1 VIALL
6 LDATERLLVQ
16 LAYSALVLVLVLA
29 IHAAFPHSCKLR
41 DRTFDHLERLTRLI
55 RRRP

>member
-1 VIALL
+1 
-6 LDATERLLVQ
+6 
-16 LAYSALVLVLVLA
+16 VLA
-29 IHAAFPHSCKLR
+29 IHAAFPHNCKLR